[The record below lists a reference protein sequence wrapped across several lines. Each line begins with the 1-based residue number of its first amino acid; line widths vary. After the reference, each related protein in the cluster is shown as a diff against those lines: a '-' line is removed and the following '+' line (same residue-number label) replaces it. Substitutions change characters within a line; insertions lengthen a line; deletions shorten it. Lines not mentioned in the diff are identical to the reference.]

1 MRQRVAAEAA
11 RIIAEQ
17 GLLDF
22 GGARRKAVARLRVG
36 DRRQWPDNAEIAL
49 ALETYRA
56 VFQADGQV
64 ATLDRLRRGALLAME
79 LLTDF
84 APRLVGAVRDG
95 SAGDHSPVTLHLT
108 ADSAKNVAISLLD
121 QQVPLFTDERRLRF
135 ADGSVLPRPVI
146 RFAVGDVDVEAVL
159 LEPADRSRPPLDPVS
174 GKPDRGLGLEDVR
187 ASLDPQ
193 PLSDSGTKSRLVG
206 PE

>member
-17 GLLDF
+17 GFLDF
-22 GGARRKAVARLRVG
+22 DGARRKAVARLRVT
-36 DRRQWPDNAEIAL
+36 DRRQWPDNAEIAQ
-49 ALETYRA
+49 ALEAYRA
-56 VFQADGQV
+56 VFQSDGQA
-64 ATLDRLRRGALLAME
+64 ATLDRLRRGAVRAME
-79 LLTDF
+79 LLIDF
-84 APRLVGAVRDG
+84 SPRLVGPVRDG

-121 QQVPLFTDERRLRF
+121 QQVPLHTDERRLRF
-135 ADGSVLPRPVI
+135 ADGSILPRPII

-174 GKPDRGLGLEDVR
+174 GKPDRGLGLKEVKDSVR
-187 ASLDPQ
+187 AQ
-193 PLSDSGTKSRLVG
+193 PLADRGT
-206 PE
+206 